1 MLSQFPFLD
10 FLKSFA
16 KRGWVL
22 WSLLIFGLAV
32 SWVISRRQAEKQ
44 TVALVKTAKSAT
56 VVPEKGAVA
65 AGLPKAPALAAP
77 SAVVNFAGF
86 KKRPLPV
93 TQRSATHEWTEGDGR
108 DPQVV
113 QQIAHNEDEFIRLME
128 ENERIIRRQL
138 VYRNDTAAA
147 VIQRSKLTGEMV
159 KRLVLP
165 GLDGKELDFE
175 ITGADL
181 EPSGQIGSFSG
192 HLADRPTSTVS
203 IAFKFGREAF
213 TVMSAEDGIFL
224 QGSPRESGEIIVTSF
239 DPDTY
244 SPSLG
249 EDHIKTPENFKSA
262 E

>member
-1 MLSQFPFLD
+1 MAGEDLSKLMLCLSPIFD

-16 KRGWVL
+16 KRGWIF

-32 SWVISRRQAEKQ
+32 SWVILQRQTEKP
-44 TVALVKTAKSAT
+44 TVAMVKTAKTAT
-56 VVPEKGAVA
+56 DVPEQVA
-65 AGLPKAPALAAP
+65 AAPGARL
-77 SAVVNFAGF
+77 NFADF

-93 TQRSATHEWTEGDGR
+93 TQHSATHEWTEGDGR

-147 VIQRSKLTGEMV
+147 VIQRSKLNGGMV
-159 KRLVLP
+159 NRLVLP

-192 HLADRPTSTVS
+192 HLADRPTSRVS

-213 TVMSAEDGIFL
+213 TVMSADDGIFL

-244 SPSLG
+244 SPPLG
-249 EDHIKTPENFKSA
+249 EDHIKTSENFKSA
-262 E
+262 Q